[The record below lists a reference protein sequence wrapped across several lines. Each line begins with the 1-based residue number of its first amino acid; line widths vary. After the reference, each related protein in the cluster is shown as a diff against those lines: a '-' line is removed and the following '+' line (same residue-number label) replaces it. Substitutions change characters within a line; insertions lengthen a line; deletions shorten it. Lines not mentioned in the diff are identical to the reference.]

1 MNNDELK
8 RKYREKIDEV
18 VNNPSTIPG
27 IFNYCDRWCE
37 RCSFTSR
44 CTTFLMDEFRE
55 KNKNSDSD
63 NADFWQDLSFIFEV
77 TKDMLEEKINELG
90 IDADEISSIADDLD
104 LTKRKEVKSEAEK
117 LSFEYALEV
126 GKWLKNNTDYINDK
140 SEQLNIIDN
149 NFSVTVNDAID
160 VIQWYQ
166 YFITPKV
173 ARAYSSKIFPNDKFE
188 DDDKQGSAKV
198 ALIAI
203 DKSIKAH
210 NFLLNN
216 FAEKEDEILDFL
228 VTLTKIKKLLLRDFP
243 NAMDFIRPGFDEIK

>member
-1 MNNDELK
+1 MNYDKLK
-8 RKYREKIDEV
+8 RKYRDKMDEV
-18 VNNPSTIPG
+18 VNDQNTISG

-63 NADFWQDLSFIFEV
+63 NEDFWQDLSFIFEV
-77 TKDMLEEKINELG
+77 TKDMLEEKIEEFG
-90 IDADEISSIADDLD
+90 IDIDEVLAVADDLE
-104 LTKRKEVKSEAEK
+104 TAKGEGIKSQAEEMAFQYG
-117 LSFEYALEV
+117 LQSS
-126 GKWLKNNTDYINDK
+126 KWLKENADYIYYK
-140 SEQLNIIDN
+140 SNQLNIIDGE
-149 NFSVTVNDAID
+149 FTISVSDTVE

-166 YFITPKV
+166 FFIAPKV
-173 ARAYSSKIFPNDKFE
+173 SRAYSPKIYPNDDFE
-188 DDDKQGSAKV
+188 DFDKDGSAKI

-203 DKSIKAH
+203 ENSIKAYS
-210 NFLLNN
+210 FLLNN

-243 NAMDFIRPGFDEIK
+243 KAMDFVRPGFDEL